1 MAALAVGIG
10 LVGVV
15 APGISEADAAPTAWA
30 DGAISTV
37 LANGI
42 IPGVKTQAAFMP
54 AAPLDGTTLNAF
66 ATGLF
71 PARRFA
77 ASRSVV
83 NPATQTIGSLDQT
96 FVIGAGLSGAV
107 ANAIRGVRAAGYVT
121 VRGAGMEAAA
131 RMLQLRYSFPS
142 SEDAFEKTSHEAA
155 SRADAAYSAAVVLD
169 WGGWE
174 PQSAKTT
181 LSMLAHIPATTGER
195 HAIVTRALSRLG
207 MPYVWGGEADVAE
220 GDSFP
225 FGPQAHGGYDCSGF
239 VWRVVALVAAAPSGA
254 LGRIGGRT
262 TFEMAQ
268 STPVASR
275 LAYSQLQPGDLL
287 LFGDN
292 GPASTYDEI
301 GHVGIY
307 LGNNL
312 MIHSSSQGVMI
323 SEVDTGWYKE
333 RFAFGKSVV
342 PPAGVTARPLASS
355 ASLASEVPAGV
366 DPAAGQDDVAP

>member
-1 MAALAVGIG
+1 
-10 LVGVV
+10 
-15 APGISEADAAPTAWA
+15 
-30 DGAISTV
+30 
-37 LANGI
+37 
-42 IPGVKTQAAFMP
+42 MP
-54 AAPLDGTTLNAF
+54 AAALNGTTLNAF

-71 PARRFA
+71 PSRRFA
-77 ASRSVV
+77 ASRTGV
-83 NPATQTIGSLDQT
+83 NPAPQTIGSLDRT
-96 FVIGAGLSGAV
+96 FVIGAGLTGAV
-107 ANAIRGVRAAGYVT
+107 ARAIRGVRAAGYVT

-142 SEDAFEKTSHEAA
+142 SEDNLEKTSHEVA
-155 SRADAAYSAAVVLD
+155 SRADAAYSASVVLG

-174 PQSAKTT
+174 PQSAKST
-181 LSMLAHIPATTGER
+181 LSMLASIPATTGER
-195 HAIVTRALSRLG
+195 HAVVTRALSRLG

-220 GDSFP
+220 GDAFP

-239 VWRVVALVAAAPSGA
+239 VWRVVALVAAAPRGA
-254 LGRIGGRT
+254 LARIGGRT

-268 STPVASR
+268 STPAASR

-287 LFGDN
+287 LFGDA
-292 GPASTYDEI
+292 GRASTYDQI

-342 PPAGVTARPLASS
+342 PPAGVAARPLAAS
-355 ASLASEVPAGV
+355 ASLASEVPAGI
-366 DPAAGQDDVAP
+366 DPRAGQDDVAP